1 MAEWFHQGTA
11 LPGATD
17 SQSDR
22 ISCLPYA
29 ATGRLIFQAG
39 LQVFSSGK
47 IVLHEV
53 IDDGP
58 GRLRTAHQANPL
70 THPGGRQLASA
81 CMSHFGQ
88 FANLGKGNLSDLRL

>member
-1 MAEWFHQGTA
+1 MHV
-11 LPGATD
+11 
-17 SQSDR
+17 
-22 ISCLPYA
+22 
-29 ATGRLIFQAG
+29 ATGRLIFNAG
-39 LQVFSSGK
+39 LQAFGSGK

-58 GRLRTAHQANPL
+58 YGLRTAHQANPL

-88 FANLGKGNLSDLRL
+88 LANLGEGNLSDLRL